1 MNSVHSI
8 SLSHVTQIA
17 LTAKKK
23 RDLSKEFLG
32 DKTVYNKSKSELK
45 QSKRKL
51 R

>member
-17 LTAKKK
+17 LTAKK